1 MSVAD
6 HLGLWGETSELLALP
21 DQYRG
26 HSHWATAHPALT
38 NRCGVLD
45 LRSWLRGSHHADAG
59 RLVTLECVDVVHRAG
74 RCQPGGCLHE
84 KTRRARQTEGER

>member
-6 HLGLWGETSELLALP
+6 QLGPRGETSELLAMP
-21 DQYRG
+21 DQRRG
-26 HSHWATAHPALT
+26 HWATAHPALT

-45 LRSWLRGSHHADAG
+45 LKSWLRGSNQADAG